1 MELCNMSPHEKPYL
15 NYSEELWF
23 EWFMDGI
30 LNSDID
36 AKGKIPILHYLLDL
50 NIFES
55 DANGLLKLSSL
66 NHGVSSQEVKK
77 NLQVILIN
85 ISKTEKGF
93 ALVYFLSNFSNK
105 ELPPLVAEKNDSSS
119 NRKNI
124 FNKNYFPG
132 EKKSSNLSNLQI
144 AKRWGS
150 QLRPFLNIEQN
161 TIVRLRGEFTC
172 QEDAQWLFS
181 YILNKIRKKSPAKEW
196 EQLSRKR
203 HR

>member
-77 NLQVILIN
+77 
-85 ISKTEKGF
+85 KFT
-93 ALVYFLSNFSNK
+93 SNFNQYK
-105 ELPPLVAEKNDSSS
+105 
-119 NRKNI
+119 
-124 FNKNYFPG
+124 
-132 EKKSSNLSNLQI
+132 
-144 AKRWGS
+144 
-150 QLRPFLNIEQN
+150 
-161 TIVRLRGEFTC
+161 
-172 QEDAQWLFS
+172 
-181 YILNKIRKKSPAKEW
+181 
-196 EQLSRKR
+196 
-203 HR
+203 